1 MSSTADVTMIE
12 ELRDMAS
19 RVAEM
24 RGSSS
29 NPGVDT
35 ALRHAEMYLFLA
47 LSNLGEPVVYPFL
60 PTS

>member
-1 MSSTADVTMIE
+1 MSSTGEQTMIE
-12 ELRDMAS
+12 ELRTMAS

-24 RGSSS
+24 RETSG

>member
-1 MSSTADVTMIE
+1 MTE

-19 RVAEM
+19 RVAQIRE
-24 RGSSS
+24 SSS

-47 LSNLGEPVVYPFL
+47 LSNLGEPIVYPFL
-60 PTS
+60 AAD

>member
-1 MSSTADVTMIE
+1 MSSTGEQTMTE

-19 RVAEM
+19 RVAQM
-24 RGSSS
+24 RESSS

-47 LSNLGEPVVYPFL
+47 LSNLGEPIVYPFL
-60 PTS
+60 AAD